1 VKTPAHPLARHFQ
14 PTLDYLA
21 SILSASTHAQYRH
34 TVRHFLS
41 YLRARHPQVRALA
54 QLRRDPHIFGWL
66 AALWS
71 QQPPLAKSTRAAQV
85 IRLRRLLEEL
95 AASGHALPPGL
106 VLARDIP
113 RPDTC
118 LPRPLAAE
126 HDALLQRYLE
136 SQDDLRSGALRLLR
150 HTGMR
155 IGECLDLAD
164 DCLRL
169 LAPEQWA
176 IHVPLG
182 KLHTERWVPVDRPL
196 AELVRR
202 LRFLAAMEAPRRTDP
217 FLLPRPLGRE
227 YLAQQLRLA
236 LSRAATAA
244 GLATHVVPHQLRH
257 TYATE
262 MLRAGVSFPAVMKL
276 LGHTSPRMTL
286 RYVEVT
292 QTDLQREYQRA
303 RSQPR
308 YCLPPPPS
316 AMHPLADSCVS
327 LSRAL
332 NAAHHAAE
340 MLRRGEADPA
350 RSQLLAR
357 AGNRLAKIIALVR
370 GLDIPEN

>member
-286 RYVEVT
+286 RVSAGPFSAT
-292 QTDLQREYQRA
+292 LLPAASAQRHASPGRLL
-303 RSQPR
+303 RFSQPR
-308 YCLPPPPS
+308 AQCRPPCRRNAPPRR
-316 AMHPLADSCVS
+316 
-327 LSRAL
+327 SRP
-332 NAAHHAAE
+332 
-340 MLRRGEADPA
+340 RPQPA
-350 RSQLLAR
+350 SRTGRKPSRQNHRTR
-357 AGNRLAKIIALVR
+357 AWPGHSRKLGTDWPVK
-370 GLDIPEN
+370 